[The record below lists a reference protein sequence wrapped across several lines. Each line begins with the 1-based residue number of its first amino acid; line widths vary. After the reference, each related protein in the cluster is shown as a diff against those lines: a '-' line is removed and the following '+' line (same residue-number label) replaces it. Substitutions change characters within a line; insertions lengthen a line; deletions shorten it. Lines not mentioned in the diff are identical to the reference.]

1 MRPTMK
7 SIAEKAGCSVM
18 TVSLA
23 LRDNPKISEETRNRV
38 HEVATLLGYR
48 PNPMVA
54 TLMTHIRSSRPAH
67 YQANLAFVTSRAVW
81 NQRWI
86 QGILYEG
93 VRRRA
98 DELGFLVD
106 IFWLEDYDAHPG
118 RLEKI
123 LRSRNIQGVIMSPL
137 PESGSRDD
145 LGWMEWS
152 AASIGNSL
160 LSPRITR
167 VTHHQFQGMS
177 LMLDTLY
184 QKGYHRIGLGID
196 RRVDDKVGHAWT
208 SCVAGFQ
215 LRLPPEHRLPIFLQD
230 LHIDIKEL
238 RAWLDD
244 FQPEVV
250 IGHDA
255 LLDGL
260 QKLGLRVPGDMAFA
274 HVNLPSQFTTQNLSG
289 LNQNWDL
296 AGAAVVDSVVAQ
308 IHRNERGVPENPKT
322 IMIDGTWIEGE
333 TTPGIE
339 RD

>member
-7 SIAEKAGCSVM
+7 SIAAAAGCSVM

-23 LRDNPKISEETRNRV
+23 LRDNPKISEETRVRIR
-38 HEVATLLGYR
+38 EVATQMGYR

-67 YQANLAFVTSRAVW
+67 YQANLAFVTARAVW
-81 NQRWI
+81 NQLWI
-86 QGILYEG
+86 QSHMYEG
-93 VRRRA
+93 VKRRA

-106 IFWLEDYDAHPG
+106 LFWLEDYEAHPG

-137 PESGSRDD
+137 RESGSLDD
-145 LGWMEWS
+145 LGWSEWS
-152 AASIGNSL
+152 AACVGSSL

-184 QKGYHRIGLGID
+184 QKGYRRIGLAID
-196 RRVDDKVGHAWT
+196 KMVDDKVGHAWT
-208 SCVAGFQ
+208 SCAAGFQ
-215 LRLPPEHRLPIFLQD
+215 LRLPPEHRLPLFLQELHFD
-230 LHIDIKEL
+230 LESL
-238 RAWLDD
+238 REWLSINT
-244 FQPEVV
+244 PEVV

-260 QKLGLRVPGDMAFA
+260 QKLGLRVPEEIAFA
-274 HVNLPSQFTTQNLSG
+274 HVNLPSQFTRRNLSG
-289 LNQNWDL
+289 LNQNWTL
-296 AGAAVVDSVVAQ
+296 VGAAVVDSVVAQ
-308 IHRNERGVPENPKT
+308 IHRNERGIPDNPKT
-322 IMIDGTWIEGE
+322 IMVDGSWVEGD
-333 TTPGIE
+333 TAPGMG
-339 RD
+339 